1 VRPCHRGGGGADQM
15 LEMRLVTSLMTSAVA
30 RTGVYPSLRG
40 EWPGLFT
47 LEEEEEEWTLAAP
60 SEGC

>member
-1 VRPCHRGGGGADQM
+1 M